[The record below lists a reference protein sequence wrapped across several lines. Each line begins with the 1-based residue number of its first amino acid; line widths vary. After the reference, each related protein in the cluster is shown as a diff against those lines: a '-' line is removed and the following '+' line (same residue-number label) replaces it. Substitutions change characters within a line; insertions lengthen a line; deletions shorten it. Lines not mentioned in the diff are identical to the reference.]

1 MNAIFTRSACLSTK
15 TLRNYAEGKL
25 SGEARF
31 QVENHLLDCQLCSA
45 AVEGYTADRAGSR
58 TAERDI
64 AKLSKAQQKNISRR
78 SNRFVQVLML
88 IIILGLV
95 AGAYLFY
102 KRYTQVEK
110 WYADYFVP
118 APNEYLV
125 VRGELKDSIP
135 ISLQMALEYYD
146 EGYYAASISFFN
158 EYFETRPNDYTAM
171 RYAGIAQMELRQL
184 PEAIR
189 LLSVVVGNDPEQ
201 SRTAGW
207 YLALAYLRNRE
218 LATAKS
224 LLDRLRR
231 SPGAYQTRAET
242 LYNQLPK

>member
-1 MNAIFTRSACLSTK
+1 MKTIFTRSACLSAK
-15 TLRNYAEGKL
+15 TLRDYTTGKL
-25 SGEARF
+25 SGEERF
-31 QVENHLLDCQLCSA
+31 RVENHLVDCQLCSA
-45 AVEGYTADRAGSR
+45 AVEGYAADHTGSR

-64 AKLSKAQQKNISRR
+64 DKLRKDQQRKTSRKNR
-78 SNRFVQVLML
+78 RFVRAL
-88 IIILGLV
+88 ILIVILGL
-95 AGAYLFY
+95 ALAAYLFY
-102 KRYTQVEK
+102 ERYTRVEK

-118 APNEYLV
+118 APNEYLI

-135 ISLQMALEYYD
+135 MSLQMALQYYD
-146 EGYYAASISFFN
+146 EGHYAASISFFN
-158 EYFETRPNDYTAM
+158 EYFEARPNDYKAM
-171 RYAGIAQMELRQL
+171 RYAGIAQLELRQM

-224 LLDRLRR
+224 LLDRLRQ

-242 LYNQLPK
+242 LYQQLHQ